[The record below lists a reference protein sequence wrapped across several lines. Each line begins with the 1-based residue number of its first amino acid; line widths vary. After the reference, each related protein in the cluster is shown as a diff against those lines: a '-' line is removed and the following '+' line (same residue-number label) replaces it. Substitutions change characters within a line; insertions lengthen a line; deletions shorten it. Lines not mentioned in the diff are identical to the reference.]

1 MTEFTTVTVRFGQ
14 RRGLD
19 LQIDLLGE
27 PTVCPHLVITPGIA
41 SDKDGRVY
49 FSGGVT
55 LTHTGTG
62 RGLASDM
69 YSYQLHQL
77 AQKLT
82 DELPEF
88 NWNFT
93 DINHLHT
100 HTAERDAAAAII
112 RDWQMADVNRRPVR
126 LYGDD
131 DAKAAARESDPAAT
145 LLGENLEWWI
155 EHSKNYMDGLD
166 WDNPD
171 HQRARA
177 AEINSSVNGYAFI
190 YLLAVLQRID
200 PKVADLAARDL
211 VGNFDAGDSL
221 GEWVWQWREEFAEG
235 KPLSLRGIPDA
246 DPLADFTA

>member
-1 MTEFTTVTVRFGQ
+1 MTELTTVTVRYG
-14 RRGLD
+14 RHHNLD
-19 LQIDLLGE
+19 RTVELAAE
-27 PTVCPHLVITPGIA
+27 PTACPHLVVTPGIA
-41 SDKDGRVY
+41 SDEDGRVY
-49 FSGGVT
+49 FRGGVT

-62 RGLASDM
+62 RALASDM
-69 YSYQLHQL
+69 HSYRLHQL

-88 NWNFT
+88 DWNFT
-93 DINHLHT
+93 DTNHLYAHPDK
-100 HTAERDAAAAII
+100 RDAAGAVI
-112 RDWQMADVNRRPVR
+112 REWQMADAYRGPVR

-155 EHSKNYMDGLD
+155 EHSKNYMEELD

-171 HQRARA
+171 HQRARV
-177 AEINSSVNGYAFI
+177 AEISVSVNGYAFI
-190 YLLAVLQRID
+190 YLLAVLQRVD
-200 PKVADLAARDL
+200 PTVADIAARDL
-211 VGNFDAGDSL
+211 VGQFDAGDSL

-246 DPLADFTA
+246 DPLAGFTA